1 MTIWWPEI
9 LRPQKIKIDLAHR
22 SLRGPTAQSG
32 YTQVVSN
39 SAGLWTATYDSIP
52 VYTSAMVR
60 CWRALDSLIE
70 GQLGI
75 ISIPAW
81 DFPRSPNA
89 IGELGLNIYSS
100 IYSSTPHS
108 DESFFDDNSG
118 YQSSWTNVFVNA
130 TALIGATTVS
140 LTKETTATLE
150 PGNRFSINDR
160 LYQIQTITNQDSVS
174 ATVTIRPP
182 LREALVVG
190 DRAEFDYPRVKVRL
204 TDDKAM
210 QLDLNYNGYATPTLS
225 FYEAV

>member
-39 SAGLWTATYDSIP
+39 SAGLWTASYDSIP
-52 VYTSAMVR
+52 VYTSAMIR

-89 IGELGLNIYSS
+89 IGELGLNIYSN
-100 IYSSTPHS
+100 TPH
-108 DESFFDDNSG
+108 DDDSFFDDDSG
-118 YQSSWTNVFVNA
+118 YQSSWTNVSVG
-130 TALIGATTVS
+130 TAASIGATTVVLS
-140 LTKETTATLE
+140 KETASTLE
-150 PGNRFSINDR
+150 PGHRFSINDR
-160 LYQIQTITNQDSVS
+160 LYQIKSITSQDSTS
-174 ATVTIRPP
+174 ATITIRPP
-182 LREALVVG
+182 LREAIVVG

>member
-1 MTIWWPEI
+1 MTIWWPDI

-39 SAGLWTATYDSIP
+39 SAGLWTASYDSIP
-52 VYTSAMVR
+52 VYTSAMIR

-89 IGELGLNIYSS
+89 IGELGLNIYSN
-100 IYSSTPHS
+100 TPH
-108 DESFFDDNSG
+108 DDDSFFDDDSG
-118 YQSSWTNVFVNA
+118 YQSAWTNVSVG
-130 TALIGATTVS
+130 TAASIGATTVVLS
-140 LTKETTATLE
+140 KETASTLE
-150 PGNRFSINDR
+150 PGHRFSINDR
-160 LYQIQTITNQDSVS
+160 LYQIKSITSQDSTS
-174 ATVTIRPP
+174 ATITIRPP
-182 LREALVVG
+182 LREAIVVG